1 VKPNYIYNTLVIVG
15 TGTTDTDTA
24 LFVSGATQSTSFY
37 SGTTELTQVFSSIFR
52 SFGNNQTISSNQ
64 TVDNNKRYLVDATSG
79 NITLTLPDAATIGDF
94 EIDVKKIDSSSNS
107 VIIDASGS
115 DVVDGATG
123 ATINSQYETVTIVG
137 NGSAYYIF

>member
-1 VKPNYIYNTLVIVG
+1 MKPNYIYNTLVIVG